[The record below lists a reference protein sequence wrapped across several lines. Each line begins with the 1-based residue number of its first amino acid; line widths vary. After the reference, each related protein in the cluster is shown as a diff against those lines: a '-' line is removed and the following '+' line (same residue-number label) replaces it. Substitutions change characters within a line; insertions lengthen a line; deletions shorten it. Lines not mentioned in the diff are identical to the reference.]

1 MDVYAILILGLI
13 VCVLFSFSWG
23 IACLVRPGPAFTI
36 GVLALLAG
44 LSSLWFYFFGPTGFT
59 QGEMAD
65 RLSTTAIIT
74 FPAGIGCLV
83 GSRWPKRLR

>member
-1 MDVYAILILGLI
+1 MDIYAILILGLTA
-13 VCVLFSFSWG
+13 CVFFFFSWG
-23 IACLVRPGPAFTI
+23 IACLLHPASAFTI

-44 LSSLWFYFFGPTGFT
+44 LSVLWLYFFGPTEFT
-59 QGEMAD
+59 HGVMAD

-74 FPAGIGCLV
+74 FPAGVGCLV